1 MDQNRIFGPFLGMML
16 LTLLVWIYMY
26 TRRLWMIRSRNLDP
40 QQLTPGELARVSPP
54 GVSNPSDNLKNL
66 FEMPVLFYALVLYLF
81 VAGQVD
87 RAYLVA
93 AWLFVLFRALHSAI
107 HCTIN
112 VVVVRFSIYALSCGC
127 LFFILLRAASDYF
140 S

>member
-54 GVSNPSDNLKNL
+54 DVSNPSDNLKNL

-112 VVVVRFSIYALSCGC
+112 VVVVRFTIYVLSCGC
-127 LFFILLRAASDYF
+127 LFFILLRAASEHF